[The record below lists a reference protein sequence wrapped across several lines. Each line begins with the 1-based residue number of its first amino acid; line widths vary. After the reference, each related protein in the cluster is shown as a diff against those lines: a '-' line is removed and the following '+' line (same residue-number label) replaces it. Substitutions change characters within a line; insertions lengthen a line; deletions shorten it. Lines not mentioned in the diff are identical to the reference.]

1 MNPDTTTI
9 HSGSPVYS
17 PALQQYPS
25 ATPAIHEQ
33 QPLLFIA
40 TQAHE
45 IRNPLTNISLA
56 VEMLKRLVKEDAP
69 QFYLDTIMRASLRVN
84 ELVSE
89 LISFGHTEAARSEDH
104 SVHQLLDE
112 VLILAA
118 DRIALKNITVC
129 KQYASY
135 EDQRLF
141 NKPKMKIALT
151 NIIINAIDAM
161 EGKNGQLRIS
171 TTTVN
176 DKCVLKIED
185 NGCGISN
192 ENLQLIFTPY
202 FTRKKNG
209 LGIGL
214 SATLA
219 ILKANK
225 VKVEVESEEGRGTR
239 FILSFPKTHFSFK
252 RNLQ

>member
-1 MNPDTTTI
+1 MNTDTTTF
-9 HSGSPVYS
+9 HSGPPVYS

-25 ATPAIHEQ
+25 TTPAIHEQ

-69 QFYLDTIMRASLRVN
+69 QFYLDTIIRASLRVN

-89 LISFGHTEAARSEDH
+89 LISFGHTEAARTEDH
-104 SVHQLLDE
+104 SVHLLLDE
-112 VLILAA
+112 VLLLAA
-118 DRIALKNITVC
+118 DRIALKNITVS
-129 KQYASY
+129 KEFASY

-161 EGKNGQLRIS
+161 DGKEGQLKIS

-176 DKCVLKIED
+176 DKCVLQIED
-185 NGCGISN
+185 NGCGIN
-192 ENLQLIFTPY
+192 EENLQLIFTPY

-225 VKVEVESEEGRGTR
+225 VKVEVESEEGWGTR
-239 FILSFPKTHFSFK
+239 FILSFPKTHFSFR

>member
-1 MNPDTTTI
+1 MNPATI
-9 HSGSPVYS
+9 IRSQ
-17 PALQQYPS
+17 PAVHAASLQQYLPIS
-25 ATPAIHEQ
+25 PGINEE
-33 QPLLFIA
+33 QPLLFIT

-239 FILSFPKTHFSFK
+239 FILSFPKTHFSFR

>member
-1 MNPDTTTI
+1 MNPDATTF
-9 HSGSPVYS
+9 HSGPPVYS

-89 LISFGHTEAARSEDH
+89 LISFGHTEAARTEDH
-104 SVHQLLDE
+104 SVHLLLDE
-112 VLILAA
+112 VLLLAA
-118 DRIALKNITVC
+118 DRIALKNITVS
-129 KQYASY
+129 KEFASY

-161 EGKNGQLRIS
+161 DGNEGQLKIS

-176 DKCVLKIED
+176 DKCVLEIED
-185 NGCGISN
+185 NGCGISH

-219 ILKANK
+219 ILKSNK
-225 VKVEVESEEGRGTR
+225 VKLEVESEEGRGTR
-239 FILSFPKTHFSFK
+239 FILSFPKTHFSFR

>member
-1 MNPDTTTI
+1 MNPATI
-9 HSGSPVYS
+9 IRSQTAVHAAS
-17 PALQQYPS
+17 LQQYLPIL
-25 ATPAIHEQ
+25 PGINEE
-33 QPLLFIA
+33 QPLLFIT

-89 LISFGHTEAARSEDH
+89 LISFGHAEAARTEDH

-112 VLILAA
+112 VLMLAA
-118 DRIALKNITVC
+118 DRLALKNITVR

-161 EGKNGQLRIS
+161 DGKEGQLKIS

-176 DKCVLKIED
+176 DKCVLEIED
-185 NGCGISN
+185 NGCGISH

-214 SATLA
+214 SATLV
-219 ILKANK
+219 ILKSNK
-225 VKVEVESEEGRGTR
+225 VKLEVESEEGRGTR
-239 FILSFPKTHFSFK
+239 FILSFPKTHFSFR